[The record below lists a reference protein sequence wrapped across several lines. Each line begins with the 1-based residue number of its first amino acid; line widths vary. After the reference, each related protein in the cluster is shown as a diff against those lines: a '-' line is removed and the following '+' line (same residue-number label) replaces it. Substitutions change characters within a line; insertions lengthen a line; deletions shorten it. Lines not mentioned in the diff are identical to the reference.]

1 MTLHN
6 VTLANI
12 RRDALKALLPPPR
25 LSLSQ
30 WIASELRLP
39 AGVSALPGKVELWPF
54 QRDIADSIGGPVE
67 RVTVVKSVRV
77 GYSTL
82 LSAAIGSFVAN
93 EPSPILL
100 LMPTESDCRD
110 VVVSDLEPIFEA
122 TPVLHGLLSA
132 EADASGRNT
141 LLSRRF
147 PGGSLKIVASR
158 SPRNL
163 RRHNVRVL
171 LIDEASAMENTAEG
185 SPILLAE
192 RRTLSFGNR
201 KIVVGSTP
209 IHDDDYVLHSYRQSD
224 MRVYECPC
232 PECGAFSELA
242 WKDIIWPEG
251 EPEKAAWKCPFC
263 FEVIPESRKVEM
275 VANGAWRAQRPQLV
289 GHHGYK
295 LNALISP
302 HANAS
307 WGKLAVEFLAAK
319 SSPDLLQGFVNT
331 ILAEGWRDAADEL
344 NEDDLRSR
352 CEPWGLNAI
361 PDDVLWITCGIDM
374 QDSWADWV
382 LTGHSRT
389 GEQFVLANGQIH
401 GTYDSPELWA
411 EIDDF
416 LRSEWDHPRGG
427 KIRID
432 ATLIDSGDGDHT
444 PHVYA
449 FTRPR
454 FNRRIAASKGM
465 SGFSR
470 VPLQRSQVKGV
481 NLFVVGSD
489 ALKNALFNRLEART
503 GVRFSGDLESRYFE
517 ELVSERRV
525 VKYSRGQPTRSFE
538 RIPGRR
544 AECLDA
550 TCYSIAA
557 RGLIQADPD
566 RREQELATQAA
577 LAPRIPTVIRSAW
590 LNR

>member
-1 MTLHN
+1 METLDF
-6 VTLANI
+6 I
-12 RRDALKALLPPPR
+12 RRDALQALRPPPR
-25 LSLSQ
+25 LSLSR
-30 WIASELRLP
+30 WIETELRLP
-39 AGVSALPGKVELWPF
+39 AGVTALPGKVGLWPF
-54 QRDIADSIGGPVE
+54 QRAIADSIGSPTVE

-82 LSAAIGSFVAN
+82 LSAAIGSFAAN

-122 TPVLHGLLSA
+122 TPALRGLLAA
-132 EADASGRNT
+132 EADETGRNT

-171 LIDEASAMENTAEG
+171 LIDEADAMENTAEG

-201 KIVVGSTP
+201 KIILGSTP
-209 IHDDDYVLHSYRQSD
+209 VFEDGHVLRAYAQSD

-232 PECGAFSELA
+232 PSCGALAELK
-242 WKDIIWPEG
+242 WKDIVWPDG
-251 EPEKAAWKCPFC
+251 QPEQAAWKCPNC
-263 FEVIPESRKVEM
+263 HEVIDERHKVEM
-275 VANGAWRAQRPQLV
+275 VDAGAWRSQRPEV
-289 GHHGYK
+289 EGHHGYK

-307 WGKLAVEFLAAK
+307 WGKLAREFLASK
-319 SSPDLLQGFVNT
+319 GSPDLLQGFVNT

-344 NEDDLRSR
+344 SEDDLRSR

-361 PDDVLWITCGIDM
+361 PDNVLWITCGIDM
-374 QDSWADWV
+374 QDDRAEWV
-382 LTGHSRT
+382 LAGHGRD
-389 GEQFVLANGQIH
+389 GEQFVLGNGVVF
-401 GTYDSPELWA
+401 GMFDSNDLWA

-416 LRSEWDHPRGG
+416 LKTTWQHPRGG
-427 KIRID
+427 TIRID
-432 ATLIDSGDGDHT
+432 ATLIDSGDGDHA

-449 FTRPR
+449 FCKPR
-454 FNRRIAASKGM
+454 FSRRIAASKGM
-465 SGFSR
+465 AGFSR
-470 VPLQRSQVKGV
+470 LPLQRSQMKGPV
-481 NLFVVGSD
+481 LFIVGSD
-489 ALKNALFNRLEART
+489 AVKNQLFNRLTAGT
-503 GVRFSGDLESRYFE
+503 GIRFSGDLESRYFE

-525 VKYSRGQPTRSFE
+525 VRYSRGQPTRSFE

-544 AECLDA
+544 AEGLDA
-550 TCYSIAA
+550 TVYAIAA
-557 RGLIQADPD
+557 KGLIQADPD
-566 RREQELATQAA
+566 RREAELASVSAV
-577 LAPRIPTVIRSAW
+577 APTIPSVIKSNW
-590 LNR
+590 LSR